1 MGNPTIDAGKQSTGM
16 IKRRGDKNFLDIIAK
31 TEIELAAVDVKLTGT
46 TNTTIA
52 KPKYTTRLAT
62 VADPGTGNT
71 IVPPVGQDFQC
82 LVTTVGASET
92 RVLGTP
98 DHLGQMATIVHS
110 ADGGDFAMTNAS
122 GWKGGGASDDVA
134 TFSEVEDTMVVIAV
148 GTAAVTDWR
157 FVADKAVVFA

>member
-1 MGNPTIDAGKQSTGM
+1 MANPTIDVGKKSSGM
-16 IKRRGDKNFLDIIAK
+16 ISRSGDKTKFDVIAK
-31 TEIELAAVDVKLTGT
+31 TEIELAAVDVKLTGS

-52 KPKYTTRLAT
+52 KPKFTNRLAT
-62 VADPGTGNT
+62 VADPLTAGT

-92 RVLGTP
+92 RILGTP

-110 ADGGDFAMTNAS
+110 VDGGDFAMTNAS
-122 GWKGGGASDDVA
+122 GWKGGATSDDVA
-134 TFSEVEDTMVVIAV
+134 TFSEVEDTMIVIAV

>member
-62 VADPGTGNT
+62 VADPGNGNT

-82 LVTTVGASET
+82 SIVTVAGET

-98 DHLGQMATIVHS
+98 DHIGQRAYIIFLT
-110 ADGGDFAMTNAS
+110 DGGDFTMTNAS
-122 GWKGGGASDDVA
+122 GWKDGGASDDLA
-134 TFSEVEDTMVVIAV
+134 TFDDAGDVMECVALAT
-148 GTAAVTDWR
+148 GAVTDWR
-157 FVADKAVVFA
+157 VSNDKGVAFA